1 LRSKRII
8 TRFLFLSPQSF
19 NFFRCLRHF
28 CIMKLLSPITSIA
41 IFVLYSSLTYTS
53 GSSNFQ
59 GIDGRWSFSLTT
71 FDTTGKL
78 KQAEYALRAS
88 SLGPAVVA
96 TTTRFADGGK
106 NRVVLFVS
114 RHSPSNALIND
125 DGTSRFVQIH
135 RQIVV
140 AHTGIGADGRKVIAE
155 AQRAAVEYSYTFD
168 EDIPLERFLDEMS
181 MIFQQYTM
189 KPGFRPCG
197 CSMLIAYIPSSVS
210 TEEESNDE
218 YHQMDDSRPQFYR
231 IDPSGSIHYIADD
244 LVTMGSVTEG
254 VKDIFTDANKNKN
267 IITMEDAVD
276 TISEALISAAN
287 KKDKVPKWNQKNCR
301 FLVATFS
308 LSHGL
313 EVAIR

>member
-1 LRSKRII
+1 
-8 TRFLFLSPQSF
+8 
-19 NFFRCLRHF
+19 
-28 CIMKLLSPITSIA
+28 MKLLSPITSIA
-41 IFVLYSSLTYTS
+41 LFVLYLRLTYTS

-71 FDTTGKL
+71 FDTAGKL
-78 KQAEYALRAS
+78 RQAEYATRAS

-96 TTTRFADGGK
+96 TTTRLAAGE
-106 NRVVLFVS
+106 NQVVLFVS
-114 RHSPSNALIND
+114 RHSPPNALIND

-155 AQRAAVEYSYTFD
+155 AQRAAVEYSYAFD
-168 EDIPLERFLDEMS
+168 EDIPLERFLDELS

-197 CSMLIAYIPSSVS
+197 CSMLVAYIPSSVS
-210 TEEESNDE
+210 KEKESSDE
-218 YHQMDDSRPQFYR
+218 YHYMDDSRPQFYR

-244 LVTMGSVTEG
+244 VVAMGSVTEG
-254 VKDIFTDANKNKN
+254 VKDLFIDAYKNGK
-267 IITMEDAVD
+267 ITNMEDAVD

-287 KKDKVPKWNQKNCR
+287 LKDKVPKWDQKNCR
-301 FLVATFS
+301 FLVAAFS
-308 LSHGL
+308 LSNGL
-313 EVAIR
+313 EVTIR